1 MENFKHIKV
10 EMIPVL
16 MHPPP
21 SLTGTQGE
29 YCSTDT
35 PIHLSS
41 LFPHPCILYVLKQI
55 PHLTS
60 FIP

>member
-1 MENFKHIKV
+1 MENFKHIQV
-10 EMIPVL
+10 EMKQVL

-21 SLTGTQGE
+21 SLTGTHGE
-29 YCSTDT
+29 YRSMDT

-41 LFPHPCILYVLKQI
+41 LFFHPCILYVLKQI
-55 PHLTS
+55 LHITS